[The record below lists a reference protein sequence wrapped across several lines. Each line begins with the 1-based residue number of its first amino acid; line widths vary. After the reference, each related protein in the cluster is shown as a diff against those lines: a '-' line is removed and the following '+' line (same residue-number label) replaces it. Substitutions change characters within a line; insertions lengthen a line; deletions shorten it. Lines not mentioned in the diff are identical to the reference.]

1 MEQVMF
7 QSPLENQ
14 AEESGGESDFS
25 LGFCSLFDPP
35 IIKPTGSLGLSCR
48 SRWLQTWILF
58 HHTVPSIV
66 S

>member
-7 QSPLENQ
+7 QSPPENQ

-25 LGFCSLFDPP
+25 LGFRPLFDPP
-35 IIKPTGSLGLSCR
+35 IIKPTDSLGLSCR
-48 SRWLQTWILF
+48 SHWLQTWTLF
-58 HHTVPSIV
+58 HHAVPSIV